1 MTTPPGEG
9 PPVDP
14 SQPLPHQPPLPTQAP
29 TLATKKPRQRK
40 RADPKEK
47 QSKAQA
53 RQQEEEA
60 ELAEDSPPPTQSTV
74 YASPPP
80 PGAIF
85 QPYPYIMNPPY
96 PINGPPYS
104 QHPQFPPQA
113 PQQINTG
120 PPSHGHQYAYP
131 MHPSPYAPYSPYPQ
145 YQPMVMYSTAP
156 RPSAP
161 PEISY
166 PAPSPVANNAGGKRK
181 RKSFAESSRSGKG
194 ASDEEGPSG
203 SDVGRGQSAHQQT
216 QAQALSDLK
225 KRTKT
230 QRACDSCRSRKIRCD
245 ILTET
250 DPPVCQHCKQY
261 SFECTFFLPITETR
275 FKKKKTEE
283 EVPEKDKAESS
294 RSFSAHVEPQAK
306 RDVGV
311 YGPTSPAH
319 LLHSSATISSRVY
332 ETYDQRYHLTYKVSK
347 SGDGL
352 IQVQKPVDE
361 QPLTHPKSA
370 DLHIERDV
378 IEKLVNV
385 YFSDVAPILPI
396 ITKAEFLQT
405 SNPAPILL
413 YSMCLVAAA
422 RREVPQKVFD
432 SIRFAV
438 NSIIKADDVLSTAS
452 IVNVQALLILC
463 MTGDCHSQFV
473 PTALSA
479 LWIRLGTA
487 IRMAQDLGLHRAE
500 SLTQN
505 IEHRRRLWGACL
517 ICDRW
522 TSIAYGHPYMI
533 DVQDCDARLPS
544 SGDLNDLYLDELV
557 RLSIILGRVQK
568 MIYSPSG
575 LTFTTDEMLHELLAD
590 MKRWKE
596 GLPDHLKFR
605 GAESSQNA
613 GLLHFLFACV
623 GMMFWRVFMR
633 ISYSCPSHLKFGLTV
648 EQWSELVALTADCID
663 WLDAHERMYDV
674 WLPVAY
680 AATSC
685 ALVQYHTC
693 IRRKDEDAQAKLRKL
708 RDCVRRWEGALSP
721 DHMSA
726 RRKTAEIIALLYEAT
741 QGPPLPLE
749 APALN
754 PTGGVTVK
762 QPVML
767 DYRKDPTRPG
777 GGVFIAHGKTRIR
790 EEIKDVPEGTI
801 ISAPSEE
808 GSSEGEAESQAP
820 AISAPI
826 VAFHNN
832 DRDRAFFSSSQ
843 FAPPLPGDR
852 LRQTFSRSGHS
863 SSMSRGHVTM
873 STPVSAIRSPVE
885 DTSEPQQ
892 VMASGS
898 TSAPMVNFTSLASG
912 GERRESFANVNPAMN
927 LQADA
932 GSVQLM
938 NVLDAAQGG
947 NNLADFALADTEFL
961 AGIPGQMF
969 DWGQWDTFFS
979 RLSSNSGQGDPS
991 FQQPRMQM
999 QSEPQNLPP
1008 RFT

>member
-1 MTTPPGEG
+1 
-9 PPVDP
+9 
-14 SQPLPHQPPLPTQAP
+14 
-29 TLATKKPRQRK
+29 
-40 RADPKEK
+40 
-47 QSKAQA
+47 
-53 RQQEEEA
+53 
-60 ELAEDSPPPTQSTV
+60 
-74 YASPPP
+74 
-80 PGAIF
+80 
-85 QPYPYIMNPPY
+85 
-96 PINGPPYS
+96 
-104 QHPQFPPQA
+104 
-113 PQQINTG
+113 
-120 PPSHGHQYAYP
+120 
-131 MHPSPYAPYSPYPQ
+131 
-145 YQPMVMYSTAP
+145 
-156 RPSAP
+156 
-161 PEISY
+161 
-166 PAPSPVANNAGGKRK
+166 
-181 RKSFAESSRSGKG
+181 
-194 ASDEEGPSG
+194 
-203 SDVGRGQSAHQQT
+203 
-216 QAQALSDLK
+216 
-225 KRTKT
+225 
-230 QRACDSCRSRKIRCD
+230 
-245 ILTET
+245 
-250 DPPVCQHCKQY
+250 
-261 SFECTFFLPITETR
+261 
-275 FKKKKTEE
+275 
-283 EVPEKDKAESS
+283 
-294 RSFSAHVEPQAK
+294 
-306 RDVGV
+306 
-311 YGPTSPAH
+311 
-319 LLHSSATISSRVY
+319 
-332 ETYDQRYHLTYKVSK
+332 
-347 SGDGL
+347 
-352 IQVQKPVDE
+352 
-361 QPLTHPKSA
+361 
-370 DLHIERDV
+370 
-378 IEKLVNV
+378 
-385 YFSDVAPILPI
+385 
-396 ITKAEFLQT
+396 
-405 SNPAPILL
+405 
-413 YSMCLVAAA
+413 
-422 RREVPQKVFD
+422 
-432 SIRFAV
+432 
-438 NSIIKADDVLSTAS
+438 
-452 IVNVQALLILC
+452 
-463 MTGDCHSQFV
+463 
-473 PTALSA
+473 
-479 LWIRLGTA
+479 
-487 IRMAQDLGLHRAE
+487 
-500 SLTQN
+500 
-505 IEHRRRLWGACL
+505 
-517 ICDRW
+517 
-522 TSIAYGHPYMI
+522 
-533 DVQDCDARLPS
+533 
-544 SGDLNDLYLDELV
+544 
-557 RLSIILGRVQK
+557 
-568 MIYSPSG
+568 
-575 LTFTTDEMLHELLAD
+575 MLHELLAD

-808 GSSEGEAESQAP
+808 GSSE
-820 AISAPI
+820 
-826 VAFHNN
+826 
-832 DRDRAFFSSSQ
+832 
-843 FAPPLPGDR
+843 
-852 LRQTFSRSGHS
+852 
-863 SSMSRGHVTM
+863 
-873 STPVSAIRSPVE
+873 E